1 VAQKNMDVVVRFISV
16 RFLITGIVAIGMLT
30 IGMLVYSQWLTS
42 GSFDSR
48 SFRRN
53 ASLIRLT
60 QTVQQEGTTAYPRT
74 GEALAGDQRKIIA
87 INTGILII
95 LTTLLS
101 AMAILVAWSRRLMD
115 ASAIAIERLVQ
126 QRTAE
131 FVAREAEAE
140 QRNRDLALAMDQL
153 RAASQI
159 KSQFLANICHEIRTP
174 MNGVTGMASLLLHT
188 DLTQAQKEYVDTLH
202 SLGLSLLAIINDV
215 LDFKKIEAGKIT
227 LDIAEHSQRPIIS
240 RRWSSINKKILVVD
254 DNEVNLLVAGRMLEE
269 LGFEVDLAASGREA
283 IDAAAVEDDYAA
295 IFIDCQMPGMDGNE
309 ATRIIRLSEGDEQHT
324 PIIAL
329 TTNTMV
335 LDREKAFA
343 AGVDDYL
350 CKPVFLEDIEMVLD
364 RLLSDNI
371 AQSGWLTA
379 TSIHVDS

>member
-1 VAQKNMDVVVRFISV
+1 VAKKYMDVVVRLISV

-42 GSFDSR
+42 HSFDSR
-48 SFRRN
+48 SFRKN

-60 QTVQQEGTTAYPRT
+60 QTVQQQGATAHPRFR
-74 GEALAGDQRKIIA
+74 EAPAGDQRKIIA
-87 INTGILII
+87 INAGILII
-95 LTTLLS
+95 LTTLFLT
-101 AMAILVAWSRRLMD
+101 IVFLVSWSRHLMD
-115 ASAIAIERLVQ
+115 ASAIALERLVQ
-126 QRTAE
+126 QRTTKL
-131 FVAREAEAE
+131 VAREAEAE
-140 QRNRDLALAMDQL
+140 QRNRDLALAMDQA
-153 RAASQI
+153 RAASEVEN
-159 KSQFLANICHEIRTP
+159 QFLANICHEIRTP
-174 MNGVTGMASLLLHT
+174 MNGVIGMASLLLHT

-202 SLGLSLLAIINDV
+202 SSGLSLLAIINDV
-215 LDFKKIEAGKIT
+215 LDFTKIEAGKIT
-227 LDIAEHSQRPIIS
+227 LDIAGHSQRPIIS

-283 IDAAAVEDDYAA
+283 INAAAGDDDYAA

-309 ATRIIRLSEGDEQHT
+309 ATRIIRLAEGDERHT

-335 LDREKAFA
+335 PDREKAFA

-364 RLLSDNI
+364 RVLSGNI

-379 TSIHVDS
+379 TSIRVDS